1 MHVLHLLVD
10 SLMHKSI
17 QYNSSSGEPDAAVDG
32 TLHGGLN
39 VATEGTP

>member
-1 MHVLHLLVD
+1 
-10 SLMHKSI
+10 MHKSI

-32 TLHGGLN
+32 TLHGGLY